1 MLSAIVWNDAYA
13 RASLAAEKQGVPL
26 VDVLMQPPG
35 DRPPLHWC
43 MEAQTSRSDRLGLG
57 EIDME
62 EEGEI
67 ALHLTMRVGRI
78 STPDALTHCTA
89 MSVLFRAQQA
99 DALPWPVGLYYDGQS
114 LFPPDPDTT
123 GNWVSM
129 SLMIRYR
136 YQDRIIRELD

>member
-1 MLSAIVWNDAYA
+1 MLSVIIWNDAYA
-13 RASLAAEKQGVPL
+13 RASLVAEKQNIPL
-26 VDVLMQPPG
+26 VDVLMQPPE
-35 DRPPLHWC
+35 DRPPIHWR

-57 EIDME
+57 GNAME

-89 MSVLFRAQQA
+89 MSILFRAQQA
-99 DALPWPVGLYYDGQS
+99 DAQPWPEGLYYDGQS
-114 LFPPDPDTT
+114 LYPPDPDTT

>member
-13 RASLAAEKQGVPL
+13 RASLAAEKQNIPL
-26 VDVLMQPPG
+26 VDVLLQPQEN
-35 DRPPLHWC
+35 RPEIYWRI
-43 MEAQTSRSDRLGLG
+43 EAQTSRSDRLGLG
-57 EIDME
+57 ETGME

-78 STPDALTHCTA
+78 STPNALTHCTA

-99 DALPWPVGLYYDGQS
+99 DALPWPEGLYYDGQS
-114 LFPPDPDTT
+114 LYPPDPDTT
-123 GNWVSM
+123 GNWISM

-136 YQDRIIRELD
+136 YQDRIIRESD